1 MRASPRAGDGVGRKL
16 ARGALG
22 LAAAFAAGLIS
33 CGEEDRAQESGHPTV
48 VFKEETAETPH
59 PDYSRPYAF
68 SDDWFTSKIPL
79 WKRVFAS
86 LAGKPDLQY
95 LEIGVY
101 EGRSFIWM
109 LENVLTHP
117 TSRLTAVDIFIPSA
131 VHRRFL
137 DNIEMSG
144 QEQRVTTIKGY
155 SQIELRK
162 LPLASFDIVY
172 VDGSH
177 TADDVLTDLALSW
190 GLLKTGG
197 IIVLDDYLWDGSYFA
212 GRGSRLPAELLPGVA
227 IRAFMRTHR
236 NYIELV
242 HLGDQA
248 VLKKRDNPCPNKS
261 HCSPIGK
268 YTYDWKEKTLSRQS
282 DREPVELSQREQALL
297 EEVLRKRRLGQKGF
311 ALPKPFEDDPEVR
324 ALSSRLGVD
333 F

>member
-1 MRASPRAGDGVGRKL
+1 MRARKKL
-16 ARGALG
+16 ARSALSLTAALAVG
-22 LAAAFAAGLIS
+22 LVS
-33 CGEEDRAQESGHPTV
+33 CGEKDRGREPGHPTV
-48 VFKEETAETPH
+48 VFKEEIDPQLH

-68 SDDWFTSKIPL
+68 SDDWFTPKIRL

-86 LAGKPDLQY
+86 LAGKPGLHY

-109 LENVLTHP
+109 LENVLIHS
-117 TSRLTAVDIFIPSA
+117 TSRLTAIDIFIPPE

-155 SQIELRK
+155 SQTELRK
-162 LPLASFDIVY
+162 LPLASFDIIY

-177 TADDVLTDLALSW
+177 TADDVLTDLVLSW

-212 GRGSRLPAELLPGVA
+212 GKGSRLPGELVPGMA
-227 IRAFMRTHR
+227 IRGFMRTHR
-236 NYIELV
+236 NYIELI
-242 HLGDQA
+242 HLGEQV

-261 HCSPIGK
+261 YCSPIGK
-268 YTYDWKEKTLSRQS
+268 YTYDWKEKKLSSQS
-282 DREPVELSQREQALL
+282 DQEVVELSQREQQLL
-297 EEVLRKRRLGQKGF
+297 EEILWKRRLGQKGF
-311 ALPKPFEDDPEVR
+311 TLPGPFKDDPEVR
-324 ALSSRLGVD
+324 ALSSRLGVA